1 MQGWNRAKQVP
12 ENIPKCIVGRNR
24 YNPVDMLR
32 TELLAFVDKGYCSL
46 LELEDKYRI
55 NMREMY
61 LMNWKTPSYHT
72 FGYFINEVL
81 LDSIEEIFRDINIA
95 IFKQDH
101 ENLSHLYIDGTKL
114 KVNANKYTWV

>member
-1 MQGWNRAKQVP
+1 
-12 ENIPKCIVGRNR
+12 
-24 YNPVDMLR
+24 
-32 TELLAFVDKGYCSL
+32 
-46 LELEDKYRI
+46 
-55 NMREMY
+55 MREMY

-114 KVNANKYTWV
+114 KANANKYTCVYKKSTITALLNEMNGQLCWNGLHINTKIEYVLEYLSEIFRHTPGCIS